1 MGIVFEYAGQT
12 GPARWIAPSIAPW
25 DYRVFGKTSDA
36 GIDARSIPLVFKKV
50 FAGHRWVDKWS
61 VNGKVYPKTDPIHLQ
76 TGARYKL
83 IFDNQ
88 SDEAHPLHLHR
99 HTFELRR
106 ISGAPT
112 SGIFKDVVV
121 IQPMTQIEA
130 TFTADNPGTT
140 LFHCHQQMHMDYGFM
155 TLLTYA

>member
-1 MGIVFEYAGQT
+1 M
-12 GPARWIAPSIAPW
+12 
-25 DYRVFGKTSDA
+25 
-36 GIDARSIPLVFKKV
+36 
-50 FAGHRWVDKWS
+50 VDKWS
-61 VNGKVYPKTDPIHLQ
+61 VNGKVTRRPIYSPPDRL
-76 TGARYKL
+76 APKL

-130 TFTADNPGTT
+130 TFTANNHQTT
-140 LFHCHQQMHMDYGFM
+140 LFHITSNAHGLRLF
-155 TLLTYA
+155 A